1 MTKKLFIPKKTR
13 EIVVSYCNN
22 YIVPDNNYIDSP
34 TITHTHPLDWFED
47 YFEFTG
53 DTALKTH
60 LAEAYYQAR
69 FIYKI
74 MQGLRLTSFKRN
86 AFVKFQIQQYASIYE
101 ALLDFVLEKYNR
113 EDIKERLKELEYKPI
128 SVFASNAECTI
139 EENGQK
145 EKVFTCRKSIKK
157 INLKNTRIDKRTE
170 IAVSLGLISQA
181 TKQSF
186 DSLYDLRNNI
196 HLLKAS
202 IANYRPKVQESFE
215 AFKLMSTF
223 VLEIKAYVSM
233 IEQQEFQ
240 Q

>member
-22 YIVPDNNYIDSP
+22 FIVPDNNYIDNP
-34 TITHTHPLDWFED
+34 TKTHTHPIDWFKD
-47 YFEFTG
+47 YFDFIG

-74 MQGLRLTSFKRN
+74 MQGLQLTSFKRN

-101 ALLDFVLEKYNR
+101 ALLDFILEKYNK
-113 EDIKERLKELEYKPI
+113 EDIKEKLKEVEYKPI
-128 SVFASNAECTI
+128 SVFASNVECNVD
-139 EENGQK
+139 ENGQK
-145 EKVFTCRKSIKK
+145 EKVFTCRKSAKK

-170 IAVSLGLISQA
+170 IAASLGIISQT

-186 DSLYDLRNNI
+186 DNLYDLRNNI

-202 IANYRPKVQESFE
+202 IANYRPKVEESFE
-215 AFKLMSTF
+215 AFKLMSSF
-223 VLEIKAYVSM
+223 VLEVKTYVLKF
-233 IEQQEFQ
+233 ENQGV
-240 Q
+240 